1 MRFSSL
7 ILAATVAVPAVARAQ
22 SAPDTLSLLGRSTIS
37 LGFGLTGAR
46 TATAGVGETST
57 HTTGQVGGIAFTH
70 WVRPTVAVEISAAAL
85 NADASTSGARVH
97 ANIVT
102 PILFG
107 VSVSPRALA
116 LSTWIRPYLSA
127 AAGPYIHSVS
137 DAFGASASASV
148 RSGSGCAARR
158 RHELVQYSRHFL
170 MGLEAN
176 YRAVG
181 KFDQPDA
188 LTEKASGFGMSLA
201 FRVCLGWP
209 LGPSRARHPEERSDE
224 GSAPSRQF
232 KLPWAL
238 KRSFASLRMTR
249 GASLG

>member
-7 ILAATVAVPAVARAQ
+7 ILAAAAAVPVVARAQ

-85 NADASTSGARVH
+85 NADATTSGARVH
-97 ANIVT
+97 ANVVT

-107 VSVSPRALA
+107 LSVSPRALA
-116 LSTWIRPYLSA
+116 LSTSIRPYLSA

-137 DAFGASASASV
+137 DEFGASTSASV
-148 RSGSGCAARR
+148 EAVPGARLAAGANWF
-158 RHELVQYSRHFL
+158 VSRHFL
-170 MGLEAN
+170 VGLEGN
-176 YRAVG
+176 YHAVG

-188 LTEKASGFGMSLA
+188 LTENASGFGMSL
-201 FRVCLGWP
+201 
-209 LGPSRARHPEERSDE
+209 
-224 GSAPSRQF
+224 
-232 KLPWAL
+232 
-238 KRSFASLRMTR
+238 SFGFAWGGR
-249 GASLG
+249 